1 MLARVSI
8 FSGKQIVVA
17 ICFYEKVL
25 MLKVTCVEMTS
36 LTLRHSKPFFYYS
49 YDYIN
54 WFLATGG
61 QYNKLSNIVS
71 LQSYGY

>member
-1 MLARVSI
+1 
-8 FSGKQIVVA
+8 
-17 ICFYEKVL
+17 

-36 LTLRHSKPFFYYS
+36 LTLRHSKPFFITVMTILIS
-49 YDYIN
+49 
-54 WFLATGG
+54 LATGG